1 MNVIITG
8 ASSGIGRST
17 ALELLKFPGL
27 RVVAISRNSVKLSS
41 LQEEANRMGKGE
53 FLRTYAGD
61 ITSDAFISS
70 VAEEVEKSGIGVQ
83 VLINN
88 AGKLIHKAISELS
101 REEWREVYDTNVFST
116 AAMIKHFLPLL
127 KQNLPMENSVFQ
139 SHILNI
145 GSVGGVQG
153 SVKFAG
159 LSAYSSS
166 KGAMSILTECLAEE
180 LKSERIA
187 VNCLALGSVQTEMF
201 TAAFPGMEASM
212 KSAKMG
218 QYIAEFAMHGHR
230 FYNGKVLPVTFS
242 TP

>member
-17 ALELLKFPGL
+17 ALELLKFPGV

>member
-41 LQEEANRMGKGE
+41 LQEEAIRMGKGE

-61 ITSDAFISS
+61 ITSDAFISM
-70 VAEEVEKSGIGVQ
+70 VAAEVEKSGIGVQ

-116 AAMIKHFLPLL
+116 AAMIKYFLPLL

>member
-17 ALELLKFPGL
+17 VLELLKVQGV

-61 ITSDAFISS
+61 ITSDAFISM
-70 VAEEVEKSGIGVQ
+70 VAAEVEKSGIGVQ

-116 AAMIKHFLPLL
+116 AAMIKYFLPLL

>member
-17 ALELLKFPGL
+17 ALELLKFPGV

-41 LQEEANRMGKGE
+41 LQEEAIRMGKGE

-61 ITSDAFISS
+61 ITSDAFISM
-70 VAEEVEKSGIGVQ
+70 VAAEVEKSGIGVQ